1 MVSHIGPIYYYGD
14 PACTLIV
21 RSGCI
26 VCRGSE
32 TIVTPVIL
40 IRKLRSS
47 RMLRCK
53 TEEAR
58 KPRLLNPTRITKK
71 GFGPCIMFVI

>member
-1 MVSHIGPIYYYGD
+1 MVRRIGPIYCYDD
-14 PACTLIV
+14 PACTLIA
-21 RSGCI
+21 SSMSI

-32 TIVTPVIL
+32 AIVTPAIL

-53 TEEAR
+53 TEEA
-58 KPRLLNPTRITKK
+58 
-71 GFGPCIMFVI
+71 GSQGC